1 MVHTISARKTKVF
14 VALVIV
20 LVLSF
25 LLSVGY
31 GSSGFVLSLNG
42 IQDKILDYR
51 LKRTLLSAIVGA
63 SLASAGCAM
72 QSLFRNPLA
81 DPYIIGVSSGAS
93 AGASI
98 AIVLGLAN
106 SSISLM
112 LFAFLSS
119 IVTVY
124 VVYRIGG
131 NTTNSL
137 LLAGIA
143 VATFLTG
150 VTSFLIY
157 MSGESMHRVI
167 FWIMGGFWTASWI
180 KVKLTLTSAITGIS
194 LLYIFAW
201 KLNALLLGEEHA
213 ESVGI
218 DVSRFRATVVA
229 ISSLLTASA
238 VSVSGVIG
246 FVGLIIPHT
255 MRMILG
261 FDNRVLIPFSVLFA
275 MGFMPL
281 VDLVAR
287 VIVPGEL
294 PVGIITSMLGAPFFI
309 YLLRRGTGF
318 GT

>member
-1 MVHTISARKTKVF
+1 MPYTTSQKEFRVLA
-14 VALVIV
+14 ALVV
-20 LVLSF
+20 LLAISF
-25 LLSVGY
+25 LLSLSY
-31 GSSGFVLSLNG
+31 GSSGFVFS
-42 IQDKILDYR
+42 IHDFQDKIFDYR

-106 SSISLM
+106 SSLSLM
-112 LFAFLSS
+112 LFAFVSS
-119 IVTVY
+119 IITVY

-131 NTTNSL
+131 NTTSSL
-137 LLAGIA
+137 LLSGIA

-157 MSGESMHRVI
+157 IAGESMHRVI
-167 FWIMGGFWTASWI
+167 FWIMGGFWTASWV
-180 KVKLTLTSAITGIS
+180 KVELTLFSAVIGVS
-194 LLYIFAW
+194 LLYVFAW
-201 KLNALLLGEEHA
+201 RLNALLMGEEHA

-218 DVSRFRATVVA
+218 DVTKFRAAVVA
-229 ISSLLTASA
+229 IASLLTASA

-255 MRMILG
+255 MRMLLG

-287 VIVPGEL
+287 IIVPGEL

>member
-1 MVHTISARKTKVF
+1 MIHTKPARKTKVLI
-14 VALVIV
+14 AL
-20 LVLSF
+20 LLLFALSF
-25 LLSVGY
+25 ALSVGY
-31 GSSGFVLSLNG
+31 GSSGSIMSLGG
-42 IQDKILDYR
+42 IQDRILDYR
-51 LKRTLLSAIVGA
+51 LRRTLLSAIVGA

-98 AIVLGLAN
+98 AIVLGLAG

-112 LFAFLSS
+112 MFAFVSS

-157 MSGESMHRVI
+157 MAGESMHRVI
-167 FWIMGGFWTASWI
+167 FWIMGGFWTANWI
-180 KVKLTLTSAITGIS
+180 KVELVLVSAVAGIS
-194 LLYIFAW
+194 LLYAFAW
-201 KLNALLLGEEHA
+201 RLNALLLGEEHA

-218 DVSRFRATVVA
+218 DVSRFRAMVIA
-229 ISSLLTASA
+229 ISALLTASA

-246 FVGLIIPHT
+246 FVGLIVPHT

-281 VDLVAR
+281 VDLMAR

>member
-1 MVHTISARKTKVF
+1 MNHILVERRERMI
-14 VALVIV
+14 AL
-20 LVLSF
+20 LAFLLLFSF
-25 LLSVGY
+25 LLSLSY
-31 GSSGFVLSLNG
+31 GSSGFISSSTLYS
-42 IQDKILDYR
+42 KILDYR
-51 LKRTLLSAIVGA
+51 LKRVILSAVVGA

-93 AGASI
+93 AGASL
-98 AIVLGLAN
+98 AIVLGLA
-106 SSISLM
+106 SSSLNLM
-112 LFAFLSS
+112 LFAFFSS
-119 IVTVY
+119 LLTVY

-131 NTTNSL
+131 STTTSL

-157 MSGESMHRVI
+157 IAGESMRVVI
-167 FWIMGGFWTASWI
+167 FWIMGGFWTANWM
-180 KVKLTLTSAITGIS
+180 KVKLTLASAVIGIA
-194 LLYIFAW
+194 LLYIFSW
-201 KLNALLLGEEHA
+201 RLNALLLGEEHA

-218 DVSRFRATVVA
+218 DVGRFRAIIIA
-229 ISSLLTASA
+229 ISALLTASA

-261 FDNRVLIPFSVLFA
+261 FDNRILIPFSVLFA

-309 YLLRRGTGF
+309 YLLRRGTRF
-318 GT
+318 DS

>member
-1 MVHTISARKTKVF
+1 MVHTSQGRMAKVLL
-14 VALVIV
+14 VLVI
-20 LVLSF
+20 LLALSF
-25 LLSVGY
+25 LLSIGY
-31 GSSGFVLSLNG
+31 GSSGFLLSFHD
-42 IQDKILDYR
+42 IQSKILDYR
-51 LKRTLLSAIVGA
+51 LRRTILAALVGA
-63 SLASAGCAM
+63 SLSSAGCAM

-98 AIVLGLAN
+98 AIVLGLA
-106 SSISLM
+106 SSSLSLM
-112 LFAFLSS
+112 LFAFASS
-119 IVTVY
+119 ILTVY

-131 NTTNSL
+131 STTSSL

-150 VTSFLIY
+150 LTSLLIY
-157 MSGESMHRVI
+157 MAGESMHKVI
-167 FWIMGGFWTASWI
+167 FWIMGGFWTANWV
-180 KVKLTLTSAITGIS
+180 KVGLMLFTAFLGIA
-194 LLYIFAW
+194 LLYVFAW
-201 KLNALLLGEEHA
+201 RLNALLLGEEHA

-218 DVSRFRATVVA
+218 DVSKFRAVIVA
-229 ISSLLTASA
+229 ISALLTASA

-255 MRMILG
+255 MRMLLG

-287 VIVPGEL
+287 VAVPGEL

-318 GT
+318 GA